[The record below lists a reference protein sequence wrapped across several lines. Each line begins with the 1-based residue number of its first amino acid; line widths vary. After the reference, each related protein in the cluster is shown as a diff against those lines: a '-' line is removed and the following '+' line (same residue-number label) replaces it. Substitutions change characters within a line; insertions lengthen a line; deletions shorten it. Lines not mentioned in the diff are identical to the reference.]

1 MTTEKTSIRIPFAL
15 LGPLWGIIVTLGG
28 VWYSLDQR
36 ASEQKTQIALVKN
49 DVGNLNTKVE
59 VLTQASYTVG
69 EARRDNDSQNKA
81 LSDHEER
88 LRHIEAMRRK

>member
-15 LGPLWGIIVTLGG
+15 VGPLWGIIVTLGG

-36 ASEQKTQIALVKN
+36 ASEQKTQIALVKQ
-49 DVGNLNTKVE
+49 DVGNLNSKVE

-69 EARRDNDSQNKA
+69 EAQRDSTQQNKI

-88 LRHIEAMRRK
+88 IRHIEALRRR